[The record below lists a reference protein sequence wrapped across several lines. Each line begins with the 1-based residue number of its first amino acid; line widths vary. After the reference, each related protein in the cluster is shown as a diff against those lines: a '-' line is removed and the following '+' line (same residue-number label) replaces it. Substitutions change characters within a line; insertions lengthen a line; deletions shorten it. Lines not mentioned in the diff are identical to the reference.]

1 MSKKYHGGK
10 NKAQTTSQRYHG
22 GKNNKQEVKIYKHK
36 QTRNV
41 VTASADKGVKGQGCQ
56 GTAHHFSNQTPNSS
70 PSGNYQVIRYHFLIY
85 IYI

>member
-36 QTRNV
+36 QTRNA
-41 VTASADKGVKGQGCQ
+41 VTASALSTK
-56 GTAHHFSNQTPNSS
+56 FST
-70 PSGNYQVIRYHFLIY
+70 
-85 IYI
+85 

>member
-36 QTRNV
+36 QTRNE
-41 VTASADKGVKGQGCQ
+41 VTASASADKEVKGQGCQ
-56 GTAHHFSNQTPNSS
+56 GTTVVHHFSIRPQIRVQLATTKL
-70 PSGNYQVIRYHFLIY
+70 YVVIS
-85 IYI
+85 